1 MSALPTR
8 DEALVLLHEW
18 IANENLRKHMYAVE
32 AAMRHYARAAGLDG
46 ESEARWALAGLLHD
60 FDYERFPDPPH
71 HVTEGI
77 KVLRERGYP
86 DDVIEAIAGH
96 APWTGIPRATPMA
109 QTLFACDE
117 LSGFLVAMAL
127 VMPTKRLAEVQV
139 ESVLKKMKDKSFA
152 RKVKRED
159 ITTGAAELGQ
169 PVEQHIANVLEA
181 MRGISAT
188 LGL

>member
-8 DEALVLLHEW
+8 DEALALLHEW
-18 IANENLRKHMYAVE
+18 IANENLRRHMYAVE
-32 AAMRHYARAAGLDG
+32 AAMRHYARAAGADV
-46 ESEARWALAGLLHD
+46 ARWALAGLLHD

-77 KVLRERGYP
+77 AVLRARGYP
-86 DDVIEAIAGH
+86 EDVIAAIAGH
-96 APWTGIPRATPMA
+96 APWTGVGRTTPMA

-117 LSGFLVAMAL
+117 LAGFLVAMAL
-127 VMPTKRLAEVQV
+127 VMPNKRLAEVQV

-152 RKVKRED
+152 RKVNRDD
-159 ITTGAAELGQ
+159 ITAGAAELGI
-169 PVEQHIANVLEA
+169 PVETHIANVLEA
-181 MRGISAT
+181 MNGISST